1 MAGPGRP
8 GRVAASAA
16 GFPAPDSS
24 PASPGF
30 AGRLRTRPKPP
41 DDLCPEAKAVFV
53 EVVTNSREGHF
64 QAVDVPLLAV
74 YCEAIVQARAAAKII
89 REGGGS
95 DLVVKQQHNALSAC
109 FQLSMRLRISPQA
122 RQPHVSRGSN
132 TRPPSVNY
140 YDRLQLEMGSDEEA

>member
-8 GRVAASAA
+8 GRLAAAAA
-16 GFPAPDSS
+16 GFPGPGSGGD
-24 PASPGF
+24 SPGF
-30 AGRLRTRPKPP
+30 AGRLQTRLRPP

-53 EVVTNSREGHF
+53 EVVTNSRAGHF

-74 YCEAIVQARAAAKII
+74 YCEAVVQARTTAKII
-89 REGGGS
+89 REGSGS
-95 DLVVKQQHNALSAC
+95 DLVVKQQRNALSAC